1 MDQGTQRVSD
11 LAGPDRRG
19 VGLGGVFEVSEQ
31 VSCAKLVDD
40 AGEFVVVLVPVV
52 DHHAGQ
58 VGEHERL
65 EGGQRPV
72 AQEVIGQQVR
82 AGDQQVLL
90 AGLRPRADA
99 DGSLIGADHRRGDDQ
114 RPDQLVRVLHRGSGA
129 GQQAVHEP
137 RRGLR
142 PGQRLDQLRAPVHR
156 DDVRGHQV
164 HAPGL
169 QADPVGHGARRPG
182 SGGRGG
188 PVHPPARAGHR
199 VQVMLDDRRGHL
211 RDLHLLV
218 RGRHPQVHR
227 AGQVRAAHARPPREM
242 RHRPVGILAP
252 GQVRARRARL
262 LTRIPPAPLRL
273 PARRGP
279 SGLVIQR
286 RRQRG
291 IAGIPRCGTLQPRQP
306 LLQLADPP
314 GQRRVLHRQH
324 GDELALQRDQRITGS
339 IQRPGSHRP
348 PSSGQPN
355 SNQDNT
361 LGRPPGIMKGS
372 ETDRSRRPARN
383 LSRDL
388 NAHGGSRQTAHRQ
401 IL

>member
-1 MDQGTQRVSD
+1 M
-11 LAGPDRRG
+11 
-19 VGLGGVFEVSEQ
+19 
-31 VSCAKLVDD
+31 
-40 AGEFVVVLVPVV
+40 

-82 AGDQQVLL
+82 AGDQQVAL
-90 AGLRPRADA
+90 ARLRPRAGA

-114 RPDQLVRVLHRGSGA
+114 RPDQLVRVLDRGSGA

-218 RGRHPQVHR
+218 RGSHPQVHR

-262 LTRIPPAPLRL
+262 LTRIPLAP
-273 PARRGP
+273 P
-279 SGLVIQR
+279 
-286 RRQRG
+286 
-291 IAGIPRCGTLQPRQP
+291 PRCGFP
-306 LLQLADPP
+306 A
-314 GQRRVLHRQH
+314 GGV
-324 GDELALQRDQRITGS
+324 
-339 IQRPGSHRP
+339 RPGWSSSDGGSEELPEFRDAARSSLASRSSSSPTRP
-348 PSSGQPN
+348 ASAAFCTASMAMSWPCSAISASRAASSGLAVTDHHHP
-355 SNQDNT
+355 
-361 LGRPPGIMKGS
+361 GRPTVIK
-372 ETDRSRRPARN
+372 PARWAGHQKSSQAAATRIR
-383 LSRDL
+383 LSVFS
-388 NAHGGSRQTAHRQ
+388 GEGY
-401 IL
+401 